1 MARYK
6 FDQIAFNS
14 TDKKKPVDE
23 DKKHYIGLEHLDS
36 GSLKVTRWGSEI
48 APKGEKLLMRK
59 GDVLFG
65 KRRAYQKKVAIAP
78 FDGIF
83 SAHGMVL
90 RPKTEVIDPD
100 FFPLFI
106 ASDYFLDAAIK
117 ISVGSLSPTINWRDL
132 KELEFDIPSLP
143 VQRKLAK
150 ILWAIN
156 DTKGAYEQ
164 LIQETDELVKSQFIE
179 MFGYPGRVDKGYQ
192 LKLLGDVCSVE
203 RGGSPRPIS
212 DFITNAPDGLN
223 WIKIGDAD
231 SGRYITHTAEKI
243 KPEGLSKTRKVYVGD
258 LLLSNSMSFGRPYIL
273 KIDGCIHDGW
283 LVLHFDDKV
292 IDAIFLQTFLSLP
305 ETFSAFEKMAEG
317 AVVNNLNSSVVKK
330 LPVLLPSIE
339 QQRMYREVIKQSDKS
354 KFELQYVKRNV
365 KEMITCSQKKI
376 QLNR

>member
-1 MARYK
+1 MSKIPAR
-6 FDQIAFNS
+6 S
-14 TDKKKPVDE
+14 
-23 DKKHYIGLEHLDS
+23 S
-36 GSLKVTRWGSEI
+36 
-48 APKGEKLLMRK
+48 
-59 GDVLFG
+59 
-65 KRRAYQKKVAIAP
+65 
-78 FDGIF
+78 
-83 SAHGMVL
+83 SA
-90 RPKTEVIDPD
+90 D
-100 FFPLFI
+100 F
-106 ASDYFLDAAIK
+106 
-117 ISVGSLSPTINWRDL
+117 
-132 KELEFDIPSLP
+132 
-143 VQRKLAK
+143 
-150 ILWAIN
+150 
-156 DTKGAYEQ
+156 
-164 LIQETDELVKSQFIE
+164 KSQFIE